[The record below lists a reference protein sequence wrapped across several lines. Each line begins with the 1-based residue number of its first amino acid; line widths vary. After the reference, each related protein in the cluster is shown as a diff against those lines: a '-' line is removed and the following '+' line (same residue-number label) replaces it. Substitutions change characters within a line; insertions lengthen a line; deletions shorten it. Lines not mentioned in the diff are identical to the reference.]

1 MDNAKNLRPH
11 QIDAIAA
18 GYPFECS
25 CGEQFKTAASAWGCR
40 KCRKYLSL
48 DDFTAREVVDLGTG
62 RVAP

>member
-1 MDNAKNLRPH
+1 MNNAKNLRPY
-11 QIDAIAA
+11 QIDAIAM

-25 CGEQFKTAASAWGCR
+25 CGELFKTSTAAWGCR

-48 DDFTAREVVDLGTG
+48 DDFTAREVVDLRTG